1 MSDAPGSLRKHYP
14 AAVAVEASLE
24 DRNRL
29 TTLFRLILALPHL
42 FLVGGPVLVGIT
54 GGMAAGG
61 GTDSSASGFGGGLIG
76 ILVVVAAV
84 IHWVVLVV
92 VARSSDPLWRFTAFF
107 LRWRVRAVAYL
118 MLLRDEYPPFG
129 DVPYPA
135 GLTVVVPAGPRNRL
149 TVFARLLLVIPH
161 LLVLWVLNL
170 VWLITAVV
178 GWFVILVTGRFPA
191 PLYDFGVGVLR
202 WNTRV
207 EVYTLLLRD
216 EYPPFR
222 LEA

>member
-1 MSDAPGSLRKHYP
+1 MSDVPGSSPKAYP
-14 AAVAVEASLE
+14 AAVTVEGALE
-24 DRNRL
+24 ERNRL

-42 FLVGGPVLVGIT
+42 FLVGGPVLFGIT
-54 GGMAAGG
+54 GGMAMNEGAD
-61 GTDSSASGFGGGLIG
+61 TAASGFGGGLIG

-92 VARSSDPLWRFTAFF
+92 AARSSDPLWRLTAFF
-107 LRWRVRAVAYL
+107 LRWRVRAIAYL

-129 DVPYPA
+129 DAPYPVR
-135 GLTVVVPAGPRNRL
+135 LTVGVPEDPRNRL
-149 TVFARLLLVIPH
+149 TVFARLLLVVPH
-161 LLVLWVLNL
+161 LIVLWFLNL
-170 VWLITAVV
+170 AWFITTVV
-178 GWFVILVTGRFPA
+178 GWFAILATGRFPA
-191 PLYDFGVGVLR
+191 PLYDFGAGVLR